1 MEPGSPAIPFLLRN
15 AETGI
20 FIQQRTEMW
29 GRKRMG
35 GKQTPWLAEIL
46 LSAAC
51 LGSQCRSGGNDRV
64 WVTPLH
70 GERVCEIYSQENGG
84 QNPPGGL

>member
-20 FIQQRTEMW
+20 FTQQDRNVGEEEN
-29 GRKRMG
+29 G

-64 WVTPLH
+64 WVKPLH
-70 GERVCEIYSQENGG
+70 GERVCEIYSQEDGG
-84 QNPPGGL
+84 QNPPGAL